1 MSLFR
6 ERQGLQCRIS
16 DRISS
21 AIPFCGARRLSRS
34 LFAALFAGQQA
45 FIRRTYLGSRDI
57 RRTCGCMFFRPAA
70 RIASASVGRKR
81 HAAPRTIL
89 SLHRS
94 SAVGAKIFV
103 SCISMTIS
111 ANHDRIKQT
120 PCAIV
125 FPPAAGRRGT
135 SSPYYTAKETSIGIS
150 VRKPHL
156 PDRRARIRLYPI
168 TAELYRPQLPVS
180 DIIIQCQRAA
190 CKEEALYNLIRI

>member
-1 MSLFR
+1 MPHIRPNIVCNTVLR
-6 ERQGLQCRIS
+6 
-16 DRISS
+16 
-21 AIPFCGARRLSRS
+21 GA
-34 LFAALFAGQQA
+34 
-45 FIRRTYLGSRDI
+45 
-57 RRTCGCMFFRPAA
+57 P
-70 RIASASVGRKR
+70 ASAAASSLRCLPDSRPLSEELTSGAETYGEPA
-81 HAAPRTIL
+81 AAPRTIL